1 MLTPVTK
8 PVSRRAAIA
17 GLAGTVG
24 LVATACGPKSSSDA
38 RPGAASSPS
47 GLADVVITHIH
58 AIAPTPQ
65 ERGVLLA
72 THEGL
77 FEVVGRRPRRI
88 GPVIDLMGFTIAP
101 SGTYLASGHPGPGSP
116 LPDPVGLIASTDRGR
131 TWKAQ
136 SRSGVSDF
144 HALASTTSATL
155 AYDNALRVTKD
166 GRTWFTATMPAPPR
180 ALAASAAG
188 TVLATTE
195 RGLFLTYNDGQRWSP
210 VRTPRLLVVATWVGS
225 STIVGADVDGRLV
238 ISGDAGRS
246 WQTGAQVGAV
256 DAICARRT
264 GRSVTVDY
272 VVGTAVRRTTD
283 LGRGTSEV
291 FAG

>member
-17 GLAGTVG
+17 GLAGTVS

-58 AIAPTPQ
+58 AIVPMPQ

-77 FEVVGRRPRRI
+77 FEVIGGRPRRI
-88 GPVIDLMGFTIAP
+88 GPAIDLMGFTVAQD
-101 SGTYLASGHPGPGSP
+101 GTYLASGHPGPGSA
-116 LPDPVGLIASTDRGR
+116 LPNPVGLISSTDRGR
-131 TWKAQ
+131 TWRAE
-136 SRSGVSDF
+136 SRVGVSDF
-144 HALASTTSATL
+144 HALASTNTATL
-155 AYDNALRVTKD
+155 AYDDALRVTKD
-166 GRTWFTATMPAPPR
+166 RRTWSTVAMPAPPR

-195 RGLFLTYNDGQRWSP
+195 RGLFVSYDDGRRWSV

-225 STIVGADVDGRLV
+225 STIVGASVDGRLAV
-238 ISGDAGRS
+238 SSDVGRT
-246 WQTGAQVGAV
+246 WKTGPRVGTV
-256 DAICARRT
+256 DALCARQA
-264 GRSVTVDY
+264 GASVTVDY
-272 VVGTAVRRTTD
+272 VVGTAVRRTAD
-283 LGRGTSEV
+283 LGESTTEV
-291 FAG
+291 LSG